1 MVDAQVISISPTAGI
16 SWTSDKLG
24 CHFKDQMFILLYI
37 LLINWHYF
45 INMKEAW
52 PLFWPWSYVLKHWR
66 GEYLL

>member
-16 SWTSDKLG
+16 SWAFDKLS

-45 INMKEAW
+45 INMKE
-52 PLFWPWSYVLKHWR
+52 V
-66 GEYLL
+66 

>member
-45 INMKEAW
+45 INMKEA
-52 PLFWPWSYVLKHWR
+52 
-66 GEYLL
+66 